1 MSGLVTETNQKGRG
15 SGLSQGFTFH
25 RFTSTYANW
34 PKPYGCTMLVIECYG
49 AGGGGGGASGNDT
62 KDTGGGG
69 GGGGAMARMS
79 FPAESLGET
88 LTVTIG
94 ASGAAGSAESV
105 GSAGGNSSVTDDDSS
120 KVVLIA
126 YGGGGGGYG
135 IGNVG
140 SQVGGGGGGGG
151 TGSVGAQGRQ
161 AFGEYADGGNPTIQ
175 GSTQGDSLGG
185 RGGRGGTGG
194 PSSTAGSNAEYG
206 GGGGGGAGYGYS
218 NRAGQNG
225 GSSLY
230 GGGGGSG
237 GGQEG
242 GNTSGAAGD
251 WGSYTAGSGA
261 AARGAD
267 EAGIAGTSREFGAG
281 GGGSGGGGS
290 DGSGTGPTGGA
301 GGTPSGGGGGG
312 GIAHTGT
319 GGSGGAGAR
328 GEVRIWAWK
337 QRIRLGYLA
346 WLRRNLTCRFLLQQ
360 VALGQSHQAVPVSIS
375 RSSEAVAGAVEV
387 NLLAAMEAVAERWHA
402 VFMTL
407 VRYQQPSLSQLVL
420 VVRLELQGLLT
431 LAASA
436 GHHLLQAADLPC

>member
-1 MSGLVTETNQKGRG
+1 MAEEEEVLLIPHLLPLGQEEQEERAKSESGVIDMSGLVARNSAGQ
-15 SGLSQGFTFH
+15 SGLAAPKIDFQ
-25 RFTSTYANW
+25 RFTASATW
-34 PKPYGCTMLVIECYG
+34 TKPGDVSIVWIECYG
-49 AGGGGGGASGNDT
+49 GGGGGGGASGNDT

-69 GGGGAMARMS
+69 GGGGAMAWACFS
-79 FPAESLGET
+79 ADALPAT
-88 LTVTIG
+88 LDVIVG
-94 ASGAAGSAESV
+94 ASANGGAAESV
-105 GSAGGNSSVTDDDSS
+105 GTAGNHSQVDIPSGETDAN
-120 KVVLIA
+120 KVILIA
-126 YGGGGGGYG
+126 YGGGYGGYG

-151 TGSVGAQGRQ
+151 TGSAGAAGRQ
-161 AFGEYADGGNPTIQ
+161 AFGEYADGGNPTIE
-175 GSTQGDSLGG
+175 GSTQGDALGG

-328 GEVRIWAWK
+328 GEVRIWAW
-337 QRIRLGYLA
+337 
-346 WLRRNLTCRFLLQQ
+346 
-360 VALGQSHQAVPVSIS
+360 
-375 RSSEAVAGAVEV
+375 
-387 NLLAAMEAVAERWHA
+387 
-402 VFMTL
+402 
-407 VRYQQPSLSQLVL
+407 
-420 VVRLELQGLLT
+420 
-431 LAASA
+431 
-436 GHHLLQAADLPC
+436 